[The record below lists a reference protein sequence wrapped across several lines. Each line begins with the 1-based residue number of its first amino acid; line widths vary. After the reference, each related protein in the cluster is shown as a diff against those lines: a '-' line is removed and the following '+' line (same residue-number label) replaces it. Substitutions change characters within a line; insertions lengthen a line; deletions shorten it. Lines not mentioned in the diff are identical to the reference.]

1 MQKLG
6 NPVPLFLDATGR
18 LLDGG
23 KIFVG
28 VQDGDPETNPIATF
42 FDSALTI
49 PAAQPIRTLGG
60 FIVNGVNPA
69 SVFIAEEDYSMRVYD
84 SLDNLVEYSPSVFA
98 PGASFQPLDPDL
110 TAIAALTTQP
120 YGRSLLTADGSDPF
134 VTEAGT
140 QVLTNKTLTSP
151 TLNGATISAG
161 TVLNDSGTISAA
173 SPGFRGLPPSS
184 QTPGSTI
191 TLALADAGKSIPNTT
206 GGWIIPANA
215 SVAIPPASVFIL
227 YNDSGSAQTVAIT
240 SDTLRLHGSAT
251 TGTRTV
257 AARGLGTLI
266 KVHATEWV
274 ATGDVT

>member
-28 VQDGDPETNPIATF
+28 IKDGDPETSPNATF
-42 FDSALTI
+42 FVSALTI
-49 PAAQPIRTLGG
+49 DADQPIRTLGG

-69 SVFIAEEDYSMRVYD
+69 SAFIAEEDYSMRVYD

-98 PGASFQPLDPDL
+98 PGATFQPLDPDL
-110 TAIAALTTQP
+110 TAIAALSTQP
-120 YGRSLLTADGSDPF
+120 YGRSLLTLDGTDPV
-134 VTEAGT
+134 VTEDGT
-140 QVLTNKTLTSP
+140 QTLTNKTLTSP
-151 TLNGATISAG
+151 TLNGATINAG
-161 TVLNDSGTISAA
+161 TTLNDTGTISAA
-173 SPGFRGLPPSS
+173 SPGFRGLPPSA

-215 SVAIPPASVFIL
+215 AVAIPPATVIVL

-240 SDTLRLHGSAT
+240 SDTLRLHGGTT

-257 AARGLGTLI
+257 PQRGLCTLI

-274 ATGDVT
+274 AIGDVT

>member
-1 MQKLG
+1 VQKLG

-28 VQDGDPETNPIATF
+28 IKDGDPETDPIATF

-49 PAAQPIRTLGG
+49 HANQPIRTLGG
-60 FIVNGVNPA
+60 FIVNGINPA
-69 SVFIAEEDYSMRVYD
+69 SAFIAEEDYSMRVYD

-98 PGASFQPLDPDL
+98 AGASFQPLDTDL

-134 VTEAGT
+134 VTEAAT
-140 QVLTNKTLTSP
+140 QTLTNKTLTGA

-161 TVLNDSGTISAA
+161 TTLNDSGAISSF

-215 SVAIPPASVFIL
+215 SVAIPPASVVVL
-227 YNDSGSAQTVAIT
+227 YNDSGSAQTVSIT
-240 SDTLRLHGSAT
+240 SDTLRLHGGTT

-257 AARGLGTLI
+257 PQRGLCTLI

-274 ATGDVT
+274 AIGDVT